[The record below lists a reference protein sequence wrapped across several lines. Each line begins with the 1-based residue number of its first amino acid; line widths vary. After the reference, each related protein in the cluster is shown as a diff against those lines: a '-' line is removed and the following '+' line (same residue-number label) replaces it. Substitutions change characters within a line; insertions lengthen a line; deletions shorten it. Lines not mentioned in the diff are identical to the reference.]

1 MSVDMNKTIAEAS
14 LNNLHDIMLPEA
26 VGFFPLAPG
35 WYILLFLFLTLLFH
49 FALNRYRMY
58 KKEQYR
64 RDAFKALSGLQQKN
78 RVNTLALL
86 SLAKK
91 VGLSAYGREN
101 IAILDADDWWNFI
114 EKHSQAKVG
123 SALRKEIQTLLYQD
137 TATFSESTFDAVLGF
152 VTEWIATYK
161 VVKHV

>member
-35 WYILLFLFLTLLFH
+35 WYILLLLFLTLLFH
-49 FALNRYRMY
+49 FALKGYRSY

-64 RDAFKALSGLQQKN
+64 RDAFEVLAGLQQKN
-78 RVNTLALL
+78 RENTKALL
-86 SLAKK
+86 SLAKR

-101 IAILDADDWWNFI
+101 IAILNGDDWWDFM
-114 EKHSQAKVG
+114 EEHSQAKVG
-123 SALRKEIQTLLYQD
+123 STLRKEIQIFLYQD
-137 TATFSESTFDAVLGF
+137 AATFSESTFDAVLDF
-152 VTEWIATYK
+152 VTEWITTHK
-161 VVKHV
+161 VVTYV